1 MKQFVMEFKDYYK
14 TLGVDKKATAEQIK
28 KSYRTL
34 AHKYHPDKNPDNK
47 AAENKFKDI
56 SEAYEVL
63 SDPEKRRK
71 FDNLGSSFSN
81 FRQSGGNTEEFN
93 WNEWFDNNERKKRSA
108 GQRSTVND
116 FFSNNDS
123 ASDFFEKIFG
133 GGFGGKKK
141 NSPQPRN
148 GEDITTN
155 IEITLEEAYK
165 GVTRQLTVDNQIIE
179 IKLKPGIDTGQVLKI
194 SGKGTQGKNG
204 GANGDLVINVTVKPH
219 KRVERK
225 GNDLYVEITIDLYK
239 AMLGGSS
246 KITTFAGTIKLTI
259 PPETQHGKVLMLK
272 GIGMPKYSKP
282 DEHGDLYVTLNVKL
296 PQNLTPREK
305 ELFLELK
312 NLAITT
318 NKTT

>member
-1 MKQFVMEFKDYYK
+1 MDFKDYYK

-71 FDNLGSSFSN
+71 FDSLGSTFSN
-81 FRQSGGNTEEFN
+81 FRQSGGNSEEFN
-93 WNEWFDNNERKKRSA
+93 WNEWYENNERKKRA
-108 GQRSTVND
+108 GGQRSTVND
-116 FFSNNDS
+116 FFANNETT
-123 ASDFFEKIFG
+123 SDFFEKIFG

-141 NSPQPRN
+141 NSPQARN
-148 GEDITTN
+148 GEDISAN
-155 IEITLEEAYK
+155 IEITLEEVYK
-165 GVTRQLTVDNQIIE
+165 GVTKQI
-179 IKLKPGIDTGQVLKI
+179 LDTGQVLKI

-204 GANGDLVINVTVKPH
+204 GINGDLVINVSVKPH

-225 GNDLYVEITIDLYK
+225 GDDLYVEITIDLYK
-239 AMLGGSS
+239 AMLGGTS

-296 PQNLTPREK
+296 PQNLSDREK

-312 NLAITT
+312 NIASTS
-318 NKTT
+318 NKIV